1 MDQDELGVEIGL
13 SPSQLVLDGDP
24 AFPKGAQPPIL
35 AHFCYGRTA
44 GWIKTPLGT
53 EVDFDSGDIVLHGK
67 PAPPKGR
74 AQQPPLFGP
83 CIVAKRMDESSCH
96 LAWR

>member
-53 EVDFDSGDIVLHGK
+53 EVDFDSGDVVTWETSS
-67 PAPPKGR
+67 PKR
-74 AQQPPLFGP
+74 ASTAAATFRSMYCGQTDG
-83 CIVAKRMDESSCH
+83 
-96 LAWR
+96 